1 MQLTINDDIVLSAN
15 LSDEDI
21 RLALSLSLFQ
31 EDRITLAQAARLCGL
46 DRIAFQHHLA
56 ARKIPIHYGTREL
69 VDDLRTI
76 ESL

>member
-1 MQLTINDDIVLSAN
+1 MQLTINDDIILAAN

-21 RLALSLSLFQ
+21 RLALAISLFQ

-46 DRIAFQHHLA
+46 DRIAFQHQLS

-69 VDDLRTI
+69 ADDLRTI

>member
-1 MQLTINDDIVLSAN
+1 MQLTIHDDIVRAAN

-21 RLALSLSLFQ
+21 RLALALALFQ
-31 EDRITLAQAARLCGL
+31 AERITLAQAARLSGL

-56 ARKIPIHYGTREL
+56 ARGIPIHHGREEL
-69 VDDLRTI
+69 VEDLRTI

>member
-21 RLALSLSLFQ
+21 LLALALALFQ
-31 EDRITLAQAARLCGL
+31 EDRITLAQAGRLCGL
-46 DRIAFQHHLA
+46 DRNAFQHHLA
-56 ARKIPIHYGTREL
+56 ARKIPVHYGTREL
-69 VDDLRTI
+69 DDDLRTI